1 MARND
6 LPELTRKEFV
16 AMNLL
21 VGALKPLYGLQMVEL
36 SDGELK
42 RGTIYV
48 TLNRLEDKGYV
59 TSETEPEQPG
69 IAQPQRRRVF
79 HACAMQQQTPTAR
92 GLRTRPRAARNRTTS
107 RRGPVYMRLVGA
119 CDGRRWLYTP
129 VRRTRRRPKSRR
141 WS

>member
-36 SDGELK
+36 SGGELK

-59 TSETEPEQPG
+59 TSEKEPEQPG
-69 IAQPQRRRVF
+69 IAQPRRLYKATGMGVKVF
-79 HACAMQQQTPTAR
+79 KAVAAS
-92 GLRTRPRAARNRTTS
+92 RAALKR
-107 RRGPVYMRLVGA
+107 A
-119 CDGRRWLYTP
+119 FA
-129 VRRTRRRPKSRR
+129 
-141 WS
+141 